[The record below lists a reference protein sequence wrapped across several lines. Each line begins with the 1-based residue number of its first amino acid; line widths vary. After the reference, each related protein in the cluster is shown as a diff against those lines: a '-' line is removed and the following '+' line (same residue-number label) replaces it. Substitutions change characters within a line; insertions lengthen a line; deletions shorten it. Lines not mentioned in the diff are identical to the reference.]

1 MFVPYVEI
9 EASFMN
15 NKEANTLMQRLV
27 RGESRAT
34 LDFISRSISF
44 QFYAEGESG
53 AIT

>member
-1 MFVPYVEI
+1 MFVPYAEI
-9 EASFMN
+9 EASFLN
-15 NKEANTLMQRLV
+15 NKGANHTDATLV
-27 RGESRAT
+27 RSESRAT